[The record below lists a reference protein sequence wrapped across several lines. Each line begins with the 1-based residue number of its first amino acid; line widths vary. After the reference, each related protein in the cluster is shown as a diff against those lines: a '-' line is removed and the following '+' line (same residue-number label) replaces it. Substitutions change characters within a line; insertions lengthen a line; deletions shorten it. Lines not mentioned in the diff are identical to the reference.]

1 MTDELSMK
9 KCGICGQ
16 AVKHS
21 RGTHNPER
29 GLVHIKCL
37 DRIMGTQ
44 RYEPFAKKRG
54 GMRR

>member
-16 AVKHS
+16 AVKQS

-29 GLVHIKCL
+29 GLVHVKCL

>member
-1 MTDELSMK
+1 MG

-16 AVKHS
+16 FVKRS
-21 RGTHNPER
+21 RGTYNQER

-37 DRIMGTQ
+37 DRIMGAQ
-44 RYEPFAKKRG
+44 RYEQFAKKRG